1 LIFISASDVGGFL
14 KKKAKVNREG
24 LEVAED
30 EEEN

>member
-1 LIFISASDVGGFL
+1 MRICSPASISPSA
-14 KKKAKVNREG
+14 KKAKVKREG